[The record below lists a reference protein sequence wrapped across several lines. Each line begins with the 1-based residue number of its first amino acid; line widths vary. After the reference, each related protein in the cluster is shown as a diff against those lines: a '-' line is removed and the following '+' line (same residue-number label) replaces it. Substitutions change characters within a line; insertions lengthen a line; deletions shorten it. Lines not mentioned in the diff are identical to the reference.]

1 MKDFNKMSD
10 KEKILYLLCSNHSGK
25 MSGMVSVST
34 SVLENP
40 HCQKRRAC
48 AGTICE
54 KCYAGAQLQRY
65 ASQAKKLKLATEFF
79 TSHVIDYDEIPLLN
93 TLYFRFEAF
102 GDLINSIQVVNYFNI
117 ARKNKAMNCALWT
130 KNPWV
135 VSYAMS
141 EYGIE
146 KPDNLVILIS
156 SPYINKKIDI
166 DKIKSVYPFI
176 DKVFT
181 VYSNEYIDNN
191 CMDINCGARECFTCL
206 KCYSKIN
213 GNVYINERLK

>member
-48 AGTICE
+48 VGTICE

-79 TSHVIDYDEIPLLN
+79 TSHIIDYDEIPLLN

-117 ARKNKAMNCALWT
+117 ARKNKAMRCALWT
-130 KNPWV
+130 KNPWI

-146 KPDNLVILIS
+146 KPENLVVLIS

-166 DKIKSVYPFI
+166 EKIKAVYPFI

-181 VYSNEYIDNN
+181 VYNNEYIDNN
-191 CMDINCGARECFTCL
+191 NVLINCGARECFTCL
-206 KCYSKIN
+206 KCYSKFTEN
-213 GNVYINERLK
+213 YISERLK